1 MLARATAGNFDT
13 AVGYDVR
20 RSLAPDASSSDL
32 AALDGLADAT
42 ANEVN
47 IAAVRMAYE
56 KDERIRVPASFIGRI
71 GQS

>member
-1 MLARATAGNFDT
+1 MAEREL
-13 AVGYDVR
+13 
-20 RSLAPDASSSDL
+20 RSLG
-32 AALDGLADAT
+32 GLADAT
-42 ANEVN
+42 ANEID